1 MLKFNP
7 LQDKHPKGAVS
18 SSQDILFEVWVH
30 QDFYFKQISLILLN
44 DFTHEKIS

>member
-18 SSQDILFEVWVH
+18 SSQDILFEVCVT
-30 QDFYFKQISLILLN
+30 YFFMS
-44 DFTHEKIS
+44 KII